1 MSRPI
6 IKNILCGVV
15 ATGVS
20 LSYAHIGKADQIA
33 IEKNYTI
40 NDQCAYLPDEYN
52 QYYSLLSEEQEAIRQ
67 IEISHEFVSNLI
79 ENSEDL
85 DPNFAKT
92 VSKHFWNLA

>member
-6 IKNILCGVV
+6 ARNILCGVV

-20 LSYAHIGKADQIA
+20 LTYAHIGNTESIA
-33 IEKNYTI
+33 LENNYVI
-40 NDQCAYLPDEYN
+40 SEGCACMPDEYN

-67 IEISHEFVSNLI
+67 IEIIHGFVSNLI
-79 ENSEDL
+79 ENSEEL

-92 VSKHFWNLA
+92 VSKHFWDLA